1 MSVVDLRSDTVTQPT
16 AAMRRAMA
24 EAEVGDD
31 VYGED
36 PTVNKLQE
44 KAAARLGTEAAL
56 FVPSGTMG
64 NQIAVNIHTEPG
76 DEVITEELSH
86 IYNFEMG
93 AMAAISGALPRAI
106 PVQDGAMEVDA
117 IRKAIRP
124 KNYHRSQTR
133 LITVENT
140 YNFGGGSLYSI
151 ERSREIT
158 EFAKDAGI
166 RVHLDGARIFNAAV
180 ALGCEAKELAK
191 GFDSVMF
198 CVSKGLCAPVGSL
211 LCGKRAFIEK
221 ARSLRKLL
229 GGAMRQA
236 GILAAAGIVALDEMV
251 DRLAEDHENAHVIAE
266 NLALIDGIRID
277 PDKVRTNVVI
287 FEITKPK
294 MSGHQLVVALTKRG
308 ILSNPVDETRIRLL
322 THHDVSRKDS
332 LQACEAI
339 GQLMRA

>member
-1 MSVVDLRSDTVTQPT
+1 MSVIDLRSDTVTKPT
-16 AAMRRAMA
+16 DAMRHAMA

-44 KAAARLGTEAAL
+44 KAAALLGTEAAL

-64 NQIAVNIHTEPG
+64 NQIAVKLHTGPG

-93 AMAAISGALPRAI
+93 AMAAISGALPRPIAA
-106 PVQDGAMEVDA
+106 PEGAMDVPS
-117 IRKAIRP
+117 IKKAIRP
-124 KNYHRSQTR
+124 KNYHRSQTS

-140 YNFGGGSLYSI
+140 YNFGGGSIYSL

-158 EFAKDAGI
+158 EFAKDAGL

-180 ALGCEAKELAK
+180 ALGCKPKELAK

-211 LCGKRAFIEK
+211 LCGKKAFIDK
-221 ARSLRKLL
+221 ARSFRKLL
-229 GGAMRQA
+229 GGAMRQV

-277 PDKVRTNVVI
+277 PEKVRTNVVI

-294 MSGHQLVVALTKRG
+294 MTSHQLVTDLQDKE
-308 ILSNPVDETRIRLL
+308 ILSNPVDETKIRLL
-322 THHDVSRKDS
+322 THHDVSRKDC
-332 LQACEAI
+332 LQACETI
-339 GQLMRA
+339 GQLLRA

>member
-1 MSVVDLRSDTVTQPT
+1 VRVIDLRSDTVTKPT
-16 AAMRRAMA
+16 RAMRRAMA

-36 PTVNKLQE
+36 PTVNQLQE
-44 KAAARLGTEAAL
+44 KAAVLLGTEAAI

-64 NQIAVNIHTEPG
+64 NQIAVKLHTQPG

-93 AMAAISGALPRAI
+93 AMAAISGALPRPI
-106 PVQDGAMEVDA
+106 PVRDGAMEVGA

-124 KNYHRSQTR
+124 KNYHRSQTA

-151 ERSREIT
+151 ERSREVT
-158 EFAKDAGI
+158 DFAKEAGI
-166 RVHLDGARIFNAAV
+166 KVHLDGARIFNAAV
-180 ALGCEAKELAK
+180 ALGCAPKELAQ

-211 LCGKRAFIEK
+211 LCGSRAFIDK
-221 ARSLRKLL
+221 ARSIRKLL
-229 GGAMRQA
+229 GGAMRQV
-236 GILAAAGIVALDEMV
+236 GILAAAGIVALDEMI

-266 NLALIDGIRID
+266 NLSLIEGIRIE
-277 PDKVRTNVVI
+277 PDKVKTNVVI
-287 FEITKPK
+287 FEITRPG
-294 MSGHQLVVALTKRG
+294 MSSHELVAALAEHK
-308 ILSNPVDETRIRLL
+308 ILSNPVDDSHIRFL
-322 THHDVSRKDS
+322 THNDVSREDC
-332 LQACEAI
+332 LRACEAI
-339 GQLMRA
+339 GQLVHA

>member
-1 MSVVDLRSDTVTQPT
+1 MSVIDLRSDTVTKPT
-16 AAMRRAMA
+16 PAMRRAMA

-44 KAAARLGTEAAL
+44 KAAAMLGTEAAV

-64 NQIAVNIHTEPG
+64 NQIAVKFHTEPG

-93 AMAAISGALPRAI
+93 AMAAISGALPRPI
-106 PVQDGAMEVDA
+106 PVKDGAMEVEA

-124 KNYHRSQTR
+124 KNYHRSQTS

-140 YNFGGGSLYSI
+140 YNFGGGSIYSI

-166 RVHLDGARIFNAAV
+166 RVHLDGARIFNAAI
-180 ALGCEAKELAK
+180 ALGREPKELAK

-211 LCGKRAFIEK
+211 LCGKKAFIEK
-221 ARSLRKLL
+221 ARSIRKLL

-251 DRLAEDHENAHVIAE
+251 ERLAEDHENAHVIAE
-266 NLALIDGIRID
+266 NLALIEGIRID
-277 PDKVRTNVVI
+277 ADKVRTNVVI
-287 FEITKPK
+287 FEATKPGMTSHK
-294 MSGHQLVVALTKRG
+294 LVAALEERK
-308 ILSNPVDETRIRLL
+308 ILSNPVDETHIRLL
-322 THHDVSRKDS
+322 THHDVSRKDC
-332 LQACEAI
+332 LQACEVI